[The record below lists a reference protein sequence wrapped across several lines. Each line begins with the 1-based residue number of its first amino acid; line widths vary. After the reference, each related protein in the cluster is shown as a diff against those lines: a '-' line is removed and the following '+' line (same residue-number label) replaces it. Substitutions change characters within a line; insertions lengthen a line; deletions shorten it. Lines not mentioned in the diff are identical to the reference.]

1 MRKVET
7 KKTPRQKVKKEKLT
21 PSQNPRNAQA
31 QKKKAKVE
39 LKKKLLKVRMTR
51 KNKKVSKSCK
61 KVRKSCKKQFPPI
74 KTV

>member
-7 KKTPRQKVKKEKLT
+7 KKTPRQKVKKEKIT

-31 QKKKAKVE
+31 QMKKAKVVE
-39 LKKKLLKVRMTR
+39 FKLKKKLLNVRMTR
-51 KNKKVSKSCK
+51 KNK
-61 KVRKSCKKQFPPI
+61 KVRKSCKKQFSPI